1 MVTLGWRVYYSS
13 GSLLTLAHR
22 LPLRPQTLK
31 STHFLMASTT
41 TLLSAG
47 HQGKCTFHASY
58 TTCSTERAF
67 AAAISAL

>member
-41 TLLSAG
+41 TLLS
-47 HQGKCTFHASY
+47 
-58 TTCSTERAF
+58 TTTTST
-67 AAAISAL
+67 STTTLTALR